1 MVTAREKREAAR
13 AAVTNF
19 KPQDVKVAVHESTT
33 PKTGPGVMMAAISA
47 VDPQINQL
55 KEQLQERN
63 AKVQELMDQV
73 SSWEGD
79 AHTKLIDSSLIVESR
94 WANRHKDSFASPE
107 FAQLKLEIESTGG
120 NVQPIK
126 VRAKGEKYEVVF
138 GHRRARACQELGLPV
153 LAVVVEAM
161 SDLTLFAEMDRENR
175 QRADLSAWEQGVMY
189 ERALTE
195 GLFPSQRKLA
205 EALGIDVSNAGKCLA
220 LARLPGA
227 VINAFKSPLDI
238 QLRWGGKLA
247 KAFESDPDGLVQR
260 AKAISKLE
268 VRPKA
273 SEVFERLISASKGGS
288 GSEPSPRTKLQLK
301 ADGSATIKF
310 PPGALVEADIASI
323 QKLIDDFLVS
333 KKT

>member
-19 KPQDVKVAVHESTT
+19 KPQEVKVAVHESNA

-55 KEQLQERN
+55 TEQLQERN

-107 FAQLKLEIESTGG
+107 FAQLKLEIESAGG

-126 VRAKGEKYEVVF
+126 VRAKGDKYEVVF
-138 GHRRARACQELGLPV
+138 GHRRARACRELGLPV

-161 SDLTLFAEMDRENR
+161 SDLALFTEMDRENR

-205 EALGIDVSNAGKCLA
+205 EALGIDLSNAGKCLA
-220 LARLPGA
+220 LARLPDA
-227 VINAFKSPLDI
+227 VIGAFKSPLEI

-247 KAFESDPDGLVQR
+247 KAYESDPDGLVQR
-260 AKAISKLE
+260 AKSIAKLQP
-268 VRPKA
+268 RPKA
-273 SEVFERLISASKGGS
+273 AEVFERLVNPQKRGS
-288 GSEPSPRTKLQLK
+288 GSEPPPQPKVQIK

-310 PPGALVEADIASI
+310 PPSSLDQADLASI
-323 QKLIDDFLVS
+323 QKLIDDFLAL
-333 KKT
+333 KKV